1 MKTTELK
8 LLKKLESSW
17 NDLSTD
23 HIESFLADDIIYES
37 QFVMTPLKG
46 KSEVIKYLKKKFST
60 IRKKKGQNHRN
71 PNADI
76 GYLPLFNMRPCIVL
90 SQILSD
96 RKHQVTIL
104 IEVKKSMISRIDIC
118 FIPDPGEVIYSYNF
132 R

>member
-1 MKTTELK
+1 MKNTELN

-37 QFVMTPLKG
+37 QFVMTPIKG
-46 KSEVIKYLKKKFST
+46 KSAVIKYLKKKFRT
-60 IRKKKGQNHRN
+60 IRKEMRQNHSN

-90 SQILSD
+90 SQTIADKKS
-96 RKHQVTIL
+96 QVTIL
-104 IEVKKSMISRIDIC
+104 IEVRKSLISRIDIC
-118 FIPDPGEVIYSYNF
+118 FIPDPCEVMFTSDF

>member
-1 MKTTELK
+1 MKNTELN

-37 QFVMTPLKG
+37 QFVMTPIKG
-46 KSEVIKYLKKKFST
+46 KSAVIKYLKKKFRT
-60 IRKKKGQNHRN
+60 IRKEMRQNHSN
-71 PNADI
+71 HNADI

-90 SQILSD
+90 SQTIADKKS
-96 RKHQVTIL
+96 QVTIL
-104 IEVKKSMISRIDIC
+104 IEVRKSLISRIDIC
-118 FIPDPGEVIYSYNF
+118 FIPDPCEVMFTSDF